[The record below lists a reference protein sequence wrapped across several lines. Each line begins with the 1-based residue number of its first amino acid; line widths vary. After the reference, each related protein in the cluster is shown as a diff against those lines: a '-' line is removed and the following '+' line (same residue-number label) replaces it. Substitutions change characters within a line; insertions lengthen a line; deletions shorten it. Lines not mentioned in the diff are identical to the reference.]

1 MRRIVVLLL
10 ILLAGACS
18 MRSAIE
24 AMSSPED
31 RAFAEEMVERLR
43 GGDSEWLRARFD
55 PELWERSG
63 KQLALVPDM
72 FPQVPGTTEIVGFNI
87 NTSNTGGRV
96 ERSKEFTLVTHGG
109 GRWTVTTVATFS
121 SGGPDRV
128 VRWSVVPHN
137 SAPPELTAIETFEA
151 VLPWIWGT
159 LVVVLA
165 LVGGLIFWLVR
176 RSRRRRTQAV
186 GTP

>member
-1 MRRIVVLLL
+1 MRRIFLLLL
-10 ILLAGACS
+10 IVLAGACS

-31 RAFAEEMVERLR
+31 RAFAVEMVNHLR
-43 GGDSEWLRARFD
+43 DGDSEWLRARFD
-55 PELWERSG
+55 PELWDRSG
-63 KQLALVPDM
+63 KQLGLVPDL
-72 FPQVPGTTEIVGFNI
+72 FPDVPGTTEIVGFNL

-121 SGGPDRV
+121 TGGPDRV
-128 VRWSVVPHN
+128 VRWSVVPHD
-137 SAPPELTAIETFEA
+137 SPPPQLTVIETFESA
-151 VLPWIWGT
+151 LPWIWGT
-159 LVVVLA
+159 LLVVLA
-165 LVGGLIFWLVR
+165 LIGGLIFWLVR
-176 RSRRRRTQAV
+176 RSRRRAQAV